1 MYSVSTLDNDSL
13 RFQKQL
19 SQAISILKQ
28 GGIIAFPT
36 DTVYGLGVA
45 SNNTSAIERVYQVK
59 KRSKR
64 LAIPLLV
71 ANEWQLR
78 EAVKSIPKIAKVLIK
93 EFFPGPL
100 TLVFRRS
107 NQIPNIIT
115 AGRDTVAIRI
125 PAHPIPIA
133 LASGLG
139 VPITGTSSNLSGESN
154 QLTAAEVH
162 AQLGNKLDMILET
175 DQPLSGIAST
185 IVDATGKVAKILRE
199 GAIPRERLE
208 QVLGKVI

>member
-1 MYSVSTLDNDSL
+1 MYSVSALGNDSS
-13 RFQKQL
+13 RFQEQL
-19 SQAISILKQ
+19 GQAISILKQ

-45 SNNTSAIERVYQVK
+45 SYNTSAIERIYQVK
-59 KRSKR
+59 KRSKQ

-78 EAVKSIPKIAKVLIK
+78 EVVKSIPKIAKVLIK

-100 TLVFRRS
+100 TLVFHKSDR
-107 NQIPNIIT
+107 IADIIT

-125 PAHPIPIA
+125 PSHPVPIA

-139 VPITGTSSNLSGESN
+139 VPITGTSSNLSGEPSH
-154 QLTAAEVH
+154 LTATEVR
-162 AQLGNKLDMILET
+162 AQLGDKLDMILET
-175 DQPLSGIAST
+175 DQPLPGIAST
-185 IVDATGKVAKILRE
+185 IVDITGKVAKVLRE
-199 GAIPRERLE
+199 GAITRERLE
-208 QVLGKVI
+208 QVLGKVT

>member
-1 MYSVSTLDNDSL
+1 MYSVPALDNDSL
-13 RFQKQL
+13 RFQEQL

-45 SNNTSAIERVYQVK
+45 SYNTSAIERIYQVK

-64 LAIPLLV
+64 LPIPLLV

-78 EAVKSIPKIAKVLIK
+78 GAVKAIPKIAKVLIK
-93 EFFPGPL
+93 EFSPGPL
-100 TLVFRRS
+100 TLVFHKS
-107 NQIPNIIT
+107 NEIPDIIT
-115 AGRDTVAIRI
+115 AERDTVAIRI
-125 PAHPIPIA
+125 PAHPVPIA
-133 LASGLG
+133 LATGLG
-139 VPITGTSSNLSGESN
+139 APITGTSSNLSGKPS
-154 QLTAAEVH
+154 QLTVTEVR
-162 AQLGNKLDMILET
+162 AQLGDKLDMILET

-185 IVDATGKVAKILRE
+185 IVDVTGKVAKILRE